1 MTRREELLR
10 RQKPAKPGTQALR
23 TSSAAAAPAAAAP
36 DPRRCDTQS
45 LQRDFDC
52 LHLAAEAESHKSDLL
67 AAGAPFRATA
77 RSSNKTVEASYVDQA
92 RVPQSRTIPL
102 GCTGASGAFPASLGR
117 TDANGAP
124 ARAGAT
130 LTFHQVMTSLMEKRM
145 MTTSDAPPTPPTR
158 RPSPS
163 PARRPS
169 PSPSTAQRRASPSP
183 STTPV
188 VDSPCRMQYK
198 MRQDSNGWRQLGER
212 YKKVHPSRPS
222 DEHGGLLEGWGIP
235 YIMPSKKH
243 DESPTSSEFFSRHMQ
258 ALGTQLQSAM
268 GLEGEGAADTGN
280 SLAQGSSE
288 TIARCVLCGDKTGG
302 RSGCVLC
309 GDHAGDTKTPQAM
322 PWRGRACK
330 APGRH
335 ASTVE
340 AFEATK
346 PGRPVLAKYLKC

>member
-1 MTRREELLR
+1 MPMGS
-10 RQKPAKPGTQALR
+10 KPFV
-23 TSSAAAAPAAAAP
+23 SAACAAAVP
-36 DPRRCDTQS
+36 SCVRVQGRSHRGPGPR
-45 LQRDFDC
+45 
-52 LHLAAEAESHKSDLL
+52 
-67 AAGAPFRATA
+67 A
-77 RSSNKTVEASYVDQA
+77 RSCLRALTIVRAGRRASDVTKSPKLPP
-92 RVPQSRTIPL
+92 RIPRTP
-102 GCTGASGAFPASLGR
+102 PSLTLDCSPSPTKAG
-117 TDANGAP
+117 
-124 ARAGAT
+124 RAGAGP
-130 LTFHQVMTSLMEKRM
+130 SP
-145 MTTSDAPPTPPTR
+145 AR

-268 GLEGEGAADTGN
+268 GLEGEGAADKGN